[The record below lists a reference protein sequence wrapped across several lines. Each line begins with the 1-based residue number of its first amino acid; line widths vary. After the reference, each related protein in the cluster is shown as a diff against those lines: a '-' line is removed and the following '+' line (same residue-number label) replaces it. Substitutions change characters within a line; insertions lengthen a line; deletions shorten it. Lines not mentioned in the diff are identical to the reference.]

1 MFCWESERLPC
12 AKIIISAPLL
22 LGKQYSVSAFISFTL
37 TLSDGNSISVF
48 VFLTRSLSDILGPAL
63 GHAPLFCKSHLHG
76 YLPNWIVYARRA
88 DDVCVSGLMLLA
100 KCLTAYVAGADA
112 EHTLC
117 QIVFVFPLHRLHY
130 TSFRATVSGFHP
142 FA

>member
-1 MFCWESERLPC
+1 MCENNHIRAASARYTVFCSGVHLIHV
-12 AKIIISAPLL
+12 KF
-22 LGKQYSVSAFISFTL
+22 VSG
-37 TLSDGNSISVF
+37 GNSISVF

-100 KCLTAYVAGADA
+100 KCSTAYIAGADA